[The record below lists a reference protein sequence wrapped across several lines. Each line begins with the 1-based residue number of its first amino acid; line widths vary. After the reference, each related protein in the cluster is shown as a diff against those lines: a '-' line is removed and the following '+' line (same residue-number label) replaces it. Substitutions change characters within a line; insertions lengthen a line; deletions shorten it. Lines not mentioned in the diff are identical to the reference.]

1 VMIMMRNRATKVP
14 IMVLE
19 NKSDNIRKAPMEQHL
34 FNLSR
39 R

>member
-1 VMIMMRNRATKVP
+1 MMMRRNGVTKLP
-14 IMVLE
+14 IMALE

-34 FNLSR
+34 FNFSR